1 MKLNIKG
8 PKSGLILPL
17 VLIFSGSV
25 VAPTFAVSGPNT
37 PKVPVFS
44 SQALETPIELRAP
57 QRNEVVAAR
66 SHLARNASAW
76 GVNPE
81 QFVVTQVIQGQSGMS
96 TIRFIQKI
104 SDVEVV
110 GSLLAITVSGTG
122 ALLSHTLEAASFSGV
137 ITPLLSPAQALEK
150 TKAALAPGEITVN
163 DIELVIADS
172 QLVTEILQGQKL
184 VWRSTT
190 LINGNIIST
199 ATTYLDDA
207 SGTLISSLPLV
218 RGITAEPLVC
228 DLQSQLDNA
237 ARGVVDIGGSKF
249 VNIGSGALMMPL
261 CGLTDAVTQNEAT
274 GHARTHITKTWD
286 FFSSLGIDINEEKFL
301 GNVSP
306 LYNGDTT
313 PRISAFVNVCATGA
327 SLGNQC
333 PFVNAF
339 WVPWTSPDCA
349 SGACSGIFLGASL
362 GNADDV
368 ISHELAHGVTFSLA
382 FNAGLVDTSET
393 AALSEAI
400 SDIFGEATDQLTTE
414 PGELADPTWTLGE
427 DAVVG
432 GFRSMQSPSVA
443 RITKNW
449 KPADSHENSGPVNRL
464 AWLLASG
471 GNSGKTKVKAVSK
484 DPATALRMV
493 SAMTLTATSHLTQSA
508 SYIDFGREFM
518 NACAV
523 NLANKTPGYSKKVC
537 TNVSAAIK
545 AQGFAKFS
553 IQGITKVGT
562 VAKNAETLIS
572 ATAVS
577 STGSPFS
584 GQQLVLQYKKG
595 NSWKTIAKGNTD
607 GNGNISFNVAWAKS
621 VSYRITSKTNGGLF
635 TANSKTAKVKV
646 K

>member
-1 MKLNIKG
+1 M

-37 PKVPVFS
+37 PKAPAFS
-44 SQALETPIELRAP
+44 SEALEIPTELPAP
-57 QRNEVVAAR
+57 QRDEVVAAR
-66 SHLARNASAW
+66 SRLARNASSW

-81 QFVVTQVIQGQSGMS
+81 QFALTRVIQGQSGMS

-104 SDVEVV
+104 SDVEVI

-122 ALLSHTLEAASFSGV
+122 ALLSYTLESASISGV
-137 ITPLLSPAQALEK
+137 ITAKLSRAQAMEK
-150 TKAALAPGEITVN
+150 TKVALGPGEISVN
-163 DIELVIADS
+163 DLELVIADS
-172 QLVTEILQGQKL
+172 QLVTEIAKGQKL

-190 LINGNIIST
+190 LINGNFMS
-199 ATTYLDDA
+199 ASTTYLDDA
-207 SGTLISSLPLV
+207 TGTLVSSLPLV

-228 DLQSQLDNA
+228 DLQSQVGDV
-237 ARGVVDIGGSKF
+237 ARGVVDISGSKF
-249 VNIGSGALMMPL
+249 VNIGNGNSTMPL
-261 CGLTDAVTQNEAT
+261 CGVADAATQNEAT
-274 GHARTHITKTWD
+274 VRAKTHINKTWD
-286 FFSSLGIDINEEKFL
+286 FFSSLGLDINQEKYL
-301 GNVSP
+301 GNISSG
-306 LYNGDTT
+306 YNGDTT
-313 PRISAFVNVCATGA
+313 PRISAFVNVCATSA

-339 WVPWTSPDCA
+339 WVPWSSPDCA

-368 ISHELAHGVTFSLA
+368 IAHELAHGVSFALA
-382 FNAGLVDTSET
+382 FYAGLVDTSES

-400 SDIFGEATDQLTTE
+400 SDIFGEATDQLSTE
-414 PGELADPTWTLGE
+414 PGELPDPTWALGE
-427 DAVVG
+427 DAVAG
-432 GFRSMQSPSVA
+432 GFRNMKNPSVA

-464 AWLLASG
+464 AWLLANG
-471 GNSGKTKVKAVSK
+471 GKSGKVKVKAVSK

-493 SAMTLTATSHLTQSA
+493 SAMTLTATAHLTPSA

-518 NACAV
+518 NACSA
-523 NLANKTPGYSKKVC
+523 NLANKTSGYSKKVC
-537 TNVSAAIK
+537 TNVFAAVK
-545 AQGFAKFS
+545 AQGFTKFS
-553 IQGITKVGT
+553 IKGLTKVGT
-562 VAKNAETLIS
+562 VPKNSVTTVS

-577 STGSPFS
+577 GTGSPFS

-607 GNGNISFNVAWAKS
+607 GNGNISFNVAWVKS
-621 VSYRITSKTNGGLF
+621 VSYRIISKTNGGLF
-635 TANSKTAKVKV
+635 TANSEIAKVKV

>member
-1 MKLNIKG
+1 MKRNING
-8 PKSGLILPL
+8 SKSGLILTL

-25 VAPTFAVSGPNT
+25 VSPASAVSGPNT
-37 PKVPVFS
+37 PKVPAFS
-44 SQALETPIELRAP
+44 SQALETPNELRSP
-57 QRNEVVAAR
+57 QSDEIVAAKL
-66 SHLARNASAW
+66 HLARNASSW
-76 GVNPE
+76 GVNPA

-96 TIRFIQKI
+96 TVRFIQKI

-122 ALLSHTLEAASFSGV
+122 ALLSYTLEASGFSGV
-137 ITPLLSPAQALEK
+137 IEPKLSSAQALEK
-150 TKAALAPGEITVN
+150 TKAALEPGEITVN
-163 DIELVIADS
+163 NLELVIADS
-172 QLVTEILQGQKL
+172 QLVTEISKGQKL

-190 LINGNIIST
+190 PINGNLISA

-207 SGTLISSLPLV
+207 TGTVISSLPLV

-228 DLQSQLDNA
+228 DLQNQLDNV

-249 VNIGSGALMMPL
+249 VNIGSGALVLPL
-261 CGLTDAVTQNEAT
+261 CGVTDAVTQNEAT

-286 FFSSLGIDINEEKFL
+286 FFSSLGLDLNEEKYL

-306 LYNGDTT
+306 LYNGDAT
-313 PRISAFVNVCATGA
+313 PRMSAFVNVCATGA

-368 ISHELAHGVTFSLA
+368 IAHELAHGVTFSLA

-400 SDIFGEATDQLTTE
+400 SDIFGESTDQLTTE

-427 DAVVG
+427 DAVAG

-464 AWLLASG
+464 AWLLANG
-471 GNSGKTKVKAVSK
+471 GKSGKAKVDAVSK
-484 DPATALRMV
+484 DPETAIRMV
-493 SAMTLTATSHLTQSA
+493 SAMTLTATGHLTQSA
-508 SYIDFGREFM
+508 SYIDFGREFI
-518 NACAV
+518 NACSV

-545 AQGFAKFS
+545 AQGFSKFA
-553 IQGITKVGT
+553 IKGITKVGT
-562 VAKNAETLIS
+562 VSKNTETTVS

-577 STGSPFS
+577 GTGSPFS

-635 TANSKTAKVKV
+635 AANSKTARVTVK
-646 K
+646 